1 MKRDP
6 AFERL
11 LVQIRSF
18 LPEYLEENNVEFNKQ
33 GKVCC
38 LSPEHDDKTP
48 SMGFLKRQGVV
59 PETFLKCFGCGVV
72 YDVFHLAHVYEQ
84 KPLEGKGFLFD
95 NVYYLAD
102 KWGIP
107 HEKQELTERE
117 LAELR
122 QERLYNTAAEVL
134 RDLIE
139 AHEEFQ
145 DYARNRRGL
154 SREICLAQ
162 GVGTVPWQLFLSTME
177 ERGFNKEFI
186 HASGINKDKIGGDRM
201 TLTLRDMRGKVVGFD
216 RRYIDFDTATSRHYS
231 AAGEY
236 YPPKY
241 QATSQDKCFL
251 IQKELLLYGIHIAKK
266 HSMKR
271 LDIFESYLDWLT
283 AIEAGHPCCA
293 ALCGS
298 ALTDMQV
305 EVIRE
310 CGFTEVNLV
319 LNGDETGMRSMVKYL
334 EKFRNKTGLKVTCM
348 FLGFHETVPMSDRDV
363 DYYLRAFDTGDLR
376 EGLRNYFAH
385 EPISAFDHQLSQ
397 YMAEDGMTRTR
408 VVQEMVG
415 FILNE
420 ESPLVRGELCKKL
433 ATVTEVPEEDI
444 RAEIAAIEDSSIE
457 EISEKLNRQ
466 LFRAPDSRAKA
477 DLMRAAVEELD
488 HKIHVRDEIIKP
500 AESIE
505 FIRESY
511 EEFAHPQDKNHGWM
525 TGLSNWDDSLGGISK
540 SKEVYVLLGGPNVG
554 KSALLTNLEAGLL
567 QNSDEPCVL
576 VLSLDDPRRTALAKI
591 HSVISGFAIQDV
603 TFPRER
609 VFKDEGLKKLW
620 EEGRDQIMEYADSGR
635 LVIAGSSGGNSTD
648 AFERLIKATQ
658 DQTGRPVVVF
668 GDSFHNVG
676 GEGEERV
683 KFKKAFQWIQ
693 DTTDWLDYTA
703 VWTVEMTK
711 QGFQGKGRFFHAAET
726 GKIAYG
732 AKLVGV
738 LYNEMHDKRELA
750 ETYWMD
756 EPTQEGM
763 SAFKRPIVQVE
774 IEKNKLLK
782 AGSFKGTLYFK
793 FRDYTGQFFSTT
805 RQEIKDELK
814 RNGALEENEVAAVT
828 SGIARQQSTDVP
840 F

>member
-11 LVQIRSF
+11 LTQIRSF
-18 LPEYLEENNVEFNKQ
+18 LPEYLEEKGVEFNKQ

-38 LSPEHDDKTP
+38 LAPEHDDKTP

-72 YDVFHLAHVYEQ
+72 YDIFHLAHVYEQ

-102 KWGIP
+102 KFGVP
-107 HEKQELTERE
+107 HEKQELTELE
-117 LAELR
+117 LKELR

-139 AHEEFQ
+139 EHEEYQ
-145 DYARNRRGL
+145 EYARNKRGL
-154 SREICLAQ
+154 TREICLAH
-162 GVGTVPWQLFLSTME
+162 GVGTVPWELFLSTME

-186 HASGINKDKIGGDRM
+186 QASGINKDKISSDRL
-201 TLTLRDMRGKVVGFD
+201 TITLRDMRGKVVGFD
-216 RRYIDFDTATSRHYS
+216 RRYIDFDKQSAQHYS

-241 QATSQDKCFL
+241 QATSQDKCLL

-283 AIEAGHPCCA
+283 AMEAGHPCCA
-293 ALCGS
+293 AICGS
-298 ALTDMQV
+298 ALTDLQV

-319 LNGDETGMRSMVKYL
+319 LNGDETGMRSMMKYL
-334 EKFRNKTGLKVTCM
+334 EKFRNKTGLKVTVM
-348 FLGFHETVPMSDRDV
+348 FLNFHETVIPSDRDV
-363 DYYLRAFDTGDLR
+363 DYYLRAWGDLQ

-385 EPISAFDHQLSQ
+385 EPISAFDHQLAT
-397 YMAEDGMTRTR
+397 YMAEDGMSNAK

-420 ESPLVRGELCKKL
+420 ESPLVRGQLCKKL
-433 ATVTEVPEEDI
+433 SEVTEVPEEDI
-444 RAEIAAIEDSSIE
+444 RAEIAAIEDASIE
-457 EISEKLNRQ
+457 EVATKLNRL
-466 LFRAPDSRAKA
+466 LFRAEDSRSKA
-477 DLMRAAVEELD
+477 ELIRDAVAELD
-488 HKIHVRDEIIKP
+488 DKIHLKEEVIKP

-511 EEFAHPQDKNHGWM
+511 DDFAHPQDKSHGWM
-525 TGLSNWDDSLGGISK
+525 TGMSNWDDSLGGISK
-540 SKEVYVLLGGPNVG
+540 SKEVYCLLGGPNVG

-567 QNSDEPCVL
+567 AHSDEPCVI

-591 HSVISGFAIQDV
+591 HSVLSGFAIQDV

-635 LVIAGSSGGNSTD
+635 LVIAGSSSGNSTV

-676 GEGEERV
+676 GEGEERI
-683 KFKKAFQWIQ
+683 KFKRAFQWIQ

-711 QGFQGKGRFFHAAET
+711 QGLSGKGRFFHAAET
-726 GKIAYG
+726 AKIAYG

-738 LYNEMHDKRELA
+738 LYNEMHDRRELA
-750 ETYWMD
+750 EMYWMD

-763 SAFKRPIVQVE
+763 APFKRPIVQVE

-805 RQEIKDELK
+805 RQEIQDDLK
-814 RNGALEENEVAAVT
+814 RNGALTENEVAAV
-828 SGIARQQSTDVP
+828 SGAARVQSEEVP

>member
-11 LVQIRSF
+11 LTQIRSH
-18 LPEYLEENNVEFNKQ
+18 LSDYLEEKGIEFNKQ
-33 GKVCC
+33 GKVSC
-38 LSPEHDDKTP
+38 LSLEHDDKTP
-48 SMGFLKRQGVV
+48 SMGFLKRKGVKE
-59 PETFLKCFGCGVV
+59 ETFLKCFGCGVV
-72 YDVFHLAHVYEQ
+72 YDIFHLAHVFEQ

-95 NVYYLAD
+95 NVYFMAD
-102 KWGIP
+102 KYGIP

-117 LAELR
+117 LVELR
-122 QERLYNTAAEVL
+122 QERLYNTAAEVV
-134 RDLIE
+134 RDVIE

-145 DYARNRRGL
+145 EYARNKRGL
-154 SREICLAQ
+154 SREICLAH
-162 GVGTVPWQLFLSTME
+162 GVGIVPWDLFLTTME
-177 ERGFNKEFI
+177 ARGFNKEFI
-186 HASGINKDKIGGDRM
+186 QKSGINRDKIGSDRL

-216 RRYIDFDTATSRHYS
+216 RRYIEFDRTTSQHYG

-241 QATSQDKCFL
+241 QATNQDKCFL
-251 IQKELLLYGIHIAKK
+251 IQKELLLYGVHIAKK

-271 LDIFESYLDWLT
+271 LDVFESYMDWLT
-283 AIEAGHPCCA
+283 AMEAGHPCCA

-319 LNGDETGMRSMVKYL
+319 LNGDETGMRSMMKYL
-334 EKFRNKTGLKVTCM
+334 EKFRNKAGLKVTCM
-348 FLGFHETVPMSDRDV
+348 FLAFHESVQMDNRDV
-363 DYYLRAFDTGDLR
+363 DYYLRAWGSLK
-376 EGLRNYFAH
+376 EGLQNYFAH
-385 EPISAFDHQLSQ
+385 DPISAFDHQLSQ
-397 YMAEDGMTRTR
+397 YMAEDGMSATK

-420 ESPLVRGELCKKL
+420 ESPLTRGELCNKL
-433 ATVTEVPEEDI
+433 AKITSVPEEDI
-444 RAEIAAIEDSSIE
+444 RAEIASIEDSSIE
-457 EISEKLNRQ
+457 GVAEKLNRL

-477 DLMRAAVEELD
+477 ELIRAAADELD
-488 HKIHVRDEIIKP
+488 DKVTLKEEVIRP
-500 AESIE
+500 AESID

-511 EEFAHPQDKNHGWM
+511 EEFAHPQDKSHGWL
-525 TGLSNWDDSLGGISK
+525 TGLSNWDTSLGGISK
-540 SKEVYVLLGGPNVG
+540 SKEVYCLLGGPNVG

-567 QNSDEPCVL
+567 EHSDEPCVL

-591 HSVISGFAIQDV
+591 HSVLSGFAIQDI

-620 EEGRDQIMEYADSGR
+620 EEGRDKIMEFADQGR
-635 LVIAGSSGGNSTD
+635 LVVAGSSMGSTTK

-658 DQTGRPVVVF
+658 DQTGRPIVVF
-668 GDSFHNVG
+668 GDSFHNIG
-676 GEGEERV
+676 GDGDERI
-683 KFKKAFQWIQ
+683 KFKRAFQWIQ

-703 VWTVEMTK
+703 VWTIEMTK
-711 QGFQGKGRFFHAAET
+711 QGLQGKGRFFHAAET
-726 GKIAYG
+726 AKIAYG

-750 ETYWMD
+750 QTYWLD
-756 EPTQEGM
+756 EPRGEGM
-763 SAFKRPIVQVE
+763 PQFKRPIVQVE

-793 FRDYTGQFFSTT
+793 FRDYTGQLFSTT
-805 RQEIKDELK
+805 REEIQDALK
-814 RNGALEENEVAAVT
+814 RSGTLSSDQVAAA
-828 SGIARQQSTDVP
+828 SGISRQQSNNEVP